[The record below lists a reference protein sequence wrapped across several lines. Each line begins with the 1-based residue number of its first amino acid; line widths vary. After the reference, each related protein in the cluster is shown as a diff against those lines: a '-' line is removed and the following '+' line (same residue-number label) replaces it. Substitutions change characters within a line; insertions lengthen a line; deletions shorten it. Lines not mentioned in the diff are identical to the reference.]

1 VTLDASGGRGSQW
14 LELTKGE
21 CFELLAGQ
29 RLGRLAFV
37 DALGPIVL
45 PVNFVL
51 DTHMVVIR
59 TDEGT
64 KLDIASH
71 GGRVAFEVDQID
83 AVTGS
88 AWSVLIRGEAIEVT
102 DGLELA
108 RLSTLPLH
116 PLAPGQKSHYV
127 RILPALVT
135 GRRITAAGQPG
146 RDRSD

>member
-59 TDEGT
+59 TMN
-64 KLDIASH
+64 IYSH
-71 GGRVAFEVDQID
+71 VI
-83 AVTGS
+83 
-88 AWSVLIRGEAIEVT
+88 
-102 DGLELA
+102 
-108 RLSTLPLH
+108 
-116 PLAPGQKSHYV
+116 
-127 RILPALVT
+127 PAMQQE
-135 GRRITAAGQPG
+135 AAGQMDVMLGEPPDEATVAEP
-146 RDRSD
+146 DRGEQKGEKG

>member
-14 LELTKGE
+14 LELTMGE

-102 DGLELA
+102 DGQELA

>member
-1 VTLDASGGRGSQW
+1 VTLDASGGRGSRW
-14 LELTKGE
+14 LELTNGE

-29 RLGRLAFV
+29 GLGRLAFV

-51 DTHMVVIR
+51 DAHMVVIR

-116 PLAPGQKSHYV
+116 PLAPGQKTHYV

>member
-1 VTLDASGGRGSQW
+1 VTLDASGGRGSRW

-102 DGLELA
+102 DGMELA

-135 GRRITAAGQPG
+135 GRRITAGDQPG